1 MKQSAITDATFAAFL
16 HCETKAYLF
25 REGATRTHSDVD
37 PWQLT
42 LARTFKDSATE
53 WLRSTVSD
61 SECFVGLPPAR
72 ILEQGLYRIILD
84 PLLETSEIH
93 SHPDALW
100 LMPSGSETSGVVYSP
115 VRFIRHEKLS
125 TIDKLML
132 AFDAIA
138 LGCVTGRI
146 PRSGKLIHGSQF
158 STVTVP
164 LAKLL
169 ESARSFLTKVV
180 SQQASGRPPLVLN
193 KHCQVCEFQS
203 CCRKVAVEVDDLSLL
218 ANMTVKER
226 KKQNDKGIFTVAQL
240 SYTFRARR
248 RRGFKSS
255 QATKHES
262 ALKALAIRKRRIHVL
277 GAPNFSVPEA
287 AVYLDVEGVPDRD
300 FYYLVGL
307 RWRDADKDIQQSFW
321 ADAAAGEHE
330 MWLSCLL
337 ALRLVDTPR
346 LIHYGSY
353 ETQFLKRMKE
363 RYARG
368 AKDNAFLDQL
378 ISLSFNLLSLTYA
391 QIYFPTYTNGL
402 KDVARYLGFEWSAQ
416 EGSGL
421 KTLDWRSEWEA
432 TRDASLK
439 QKLLTYNAEDCEAV
453 QRVAQTI
460 AGICS
465 KDPSKQS
472 ETVSVDVNSLECDNP
487 LRFGPLQYAV
497 PDFKAINEA
506 AYWDYQRSRI
516 YVRSSDRLRRLSNS
530 GRRLCSL
537 SEPPV
542 NKSIQ
547 AKENRPALCPKC
559 NSTKF
564 YRNGRFS
571 KVVYDLR
578 FSRAGVR
585 RWVVRHCFNRY
596 HCRNCR
602 KGYNE
607 LPRQEMYGKGL
618 KAYVLYQVIEL
629 RISQHAVARTVG
641 ALFGVHM
648 SATSINSIK
657 ISATKQYEMTYR
669 SILQRI
675 VAGPLVHADETQVMI
690 KGEVRYVWVFT
701 SLEDVAY
708 VYSESRNASTAQD
721 ALRSFGGVLVSDFY
735 TGYDS
740 INCAQQ
746 KCLIHLL
753 RDINDDLLKEPFNEE
768 MKELAH
774 SFAGLVNP
782 IVQTIDR
789 FGLKARYLRRHH
801 SAVDQFFR
809 VLSKREY
816 TTEVTVDYK
825 KRFEKNRDR
834 LFTFLDYD
842 GVPWNNNNAEH
853 AIKAFARLRNAIGSK
868 STPKG
873 VREYLI
879 LLSVSESCI
888 YKGVDF
894 LHFLRSGE
902 TDIDAFAG
910 RKVGR
915 VRPLFS

>member
-1 MKQSAITDATFAAFL
+1 MRQSVTDGTFAAFL
-16 HCETKAYLF
+16 HCETKAFLF
-25 REGATRTHSDVD
+25 NEGAAGTRSDVNS
-37 PWQLT
+37 WELRR
-42 LARTFKDSATE
+42 ARAFKASATD
-53 WLRSTVSD
+53 WLRSTVS
-61 SECFVGLPPAR
+61 EKEYFVGMPPAR
-72 ILEQGLYRIILD
+72 ILEQGLYQIILD
-84 PLLETSEIH
+84 PLMETSEVR
-93 SHPDALW
+93 SQPDALW
-100 LMPSGSETSGVVYSP
+100 LMPSGLEGSGVLYSP

-125 TIDKLML
+125 TIDKMML

-138 LGCVTGRI
+138 IVCVTGRM

-158 STVTVP
+158 ATVTVP
-164 LAKLL
+164 LAKLV
-169 ESARSFLTKVV
+169 ESTQLCLTKVL
-180 SQQASGRPPLVLN
+180 SQQANGTPPPLILN
-193 KHCQVCEFQS
+193 KHCPVCEFRS
-203 CCRKVAVEVDDLSLL
+203 RCREAALEKDDLSLL
-218 ANMTVKER
+218 ANMTAKER
-226 KKQNDKGIFTVAQL
+226 KTQNDKGIFTVAQL
-240 SYTFRARR
+240 SYTFRPRR
-248 RRGFKSS
+248 RRRFKSS
-255 QATKHES
+255 QATKHEP
-262 ALKALAIRKRRIHVL
+262 ALKALAIRKRRIHVV
-277 GAPNFSVPEA
+277 GTPNFSVPKG

-307 RWRDADKDIQQSFW
+307 RWRDADKDIQRSFW
-321 ADAAAGEHE
+321 ADTASEEHE

-337 ALRLVDTPR
+337 ALKLLNAPY

-368 AKDNAFLDQL
+368 PEDGAFIDQL
-378 ISLSFNLLSLTYA
+378 ISSSFNLLSLTYA

-402 KDVARYLGFEWSAQ
+402 KDVARYLGFEWSEQ
-416 EGSGL
+416 DGSGL

-439 QKLLTYNAEDCEAV
+439 QKLLTYNAQDCQAA
-453 QRVAQTI
+453 QRVAETL

-465 KDPSKQS
+465 NDPSMQP
-472 ETVSVDVNSLECDNP
+472 ETVGVNSLECDHP
-487 LRFGPLQYAV
+487 LRFGPLQYAL
-497 PDFKAINEA
+497 PDFKTINEA

-516 YVRSSDRLRRLSNS
+516 YVRSSDRLRRLSKT
-530 GRRLCSL
+530 GRRRCRPSV
-537 SEPPV
+537 EPPV

-547 AKENRPALCPKC
+547 ANENRPALCPKC

-578 FSRAGVR
+578 FTPAGVR

-596 HCRNCR
+596 QCRNC
-602 KGYNE
+602 KHGYNE
-607 LPRQEMYGKGL
+607 LPRQETYGKSL

-629 RISQHAVARTVG
+629 RISQHAVARTAG
-641 ALFGVHM
+641 AIFGLRM
-648 SATSINSIK
+648 SATSINCIK
-657 ISATKQYEMTYR
+657 ISATKQYETTYR

-690 KGEVRYVWVFT
+690 KGKARYVWVFT

-708 VYSESRNASTAQD
+708 VYSESRDASTAQD
-721 ALRSFGGVLVSDFY
+721 LLSSFGGVLVSDFY
-735 TGYDS
+735 AGYDS

-753 RDINDDLLKEPFNEE
+753 RDINEHVLSEPFNKE
-768 MKELAH
+768 MEELAH
-774 SFAGLVNP
+774 SFASLLRPMVDA
-782 IVQTIDR
+782 VDR
-789 FGLKARYLRRHH
+789 FGLKARHLRTHRP
-801 SAVDQFFR
+801 AVDRFYSA
-809 VLSKREY
+809 LSKREY
-816 TTEVTVDYK
+816 TSDVAASYK

-834 LFTFLDYD
+834 LFTFLDHD

-853 AIKAFARLRNAIGSK
+853 AIKAFARLRNAIGAN

-873 VREYLI
+873 VREYLV
-879 LLSVSESCI
+879 LLSVSETCM

-902 TDIDAFAG
+902 TDIDVFAG
-910 RKVGR
+910 RPAGR
-915 VRPLFS
+915 VRPLYL